1 MQMNRFWVFL
11 TVCGLAYCAE
21 AQVRRSS
28 RNLQPLTR
36 RPEMAA
42 GGMQSGNSGLGVSVV
57 PKKPEPP
64 VATVTR
70 VAYLGPKTG
79 WGIVK
84 ATSPFYA
91 PDGKRLGTLPGGTLF
106 TYNGVKSSSR
116 NDVLVCRVRRG
127 AEQEGPYLI
136 DCTDIAGYEG
146 DLSALNPELI
156 QNLLRYFTLNGRI
169 EERLAALKQE
179 ANAKNPHSESAR
191 QTHQAYQASIE
202 KAAAMEREMNSLT
215 GARRSK
221 ALDALRTLKYEQAAL
236 KTQSDQAAAAFKAW
250 QEAHPLDPAVIAA
263 DPQLRALRAEHDEA
277 RKPVANLIPN
287 EG

>member
-1 MQMNRFWVFL
+1 
-11 TVCGLAYCAE
+11 
-21 AQVRRSS
+21 
-28 RNLQPLTR
+28 
-36 RPEMAA
+36 
-42 GGMQSGNSGLGVSVV
+42 MQSGNSGLGVSVV
-57 PKKPEPP
+57 PPKQEPP

-146 DLSALNPELI
+146 DPSALNPELT

-277 RKPVANLIPN
+277 RKPVASLIPN

>member
-1 MQMNRFWVFL
+1 MQMNRFWGLL

-36 RPEMAA
+36 RLEMAE
-42 GGMQSGNSGLGVSVV
+42 GGMQSGNSGPGVSAV
-57 PKKPEPP
+57 PKKQEPP
-64 VATVTR
+64 VSAVTR
-70 VAYLGPKTG
+70 VAYLGPKSG

-84 ATSPFYA
+84 TTSPYYA

-106 TYNGVKSSSR
+106 TYSGVKSSSR

-146 DLSALNPELI
+146 DPSALDPELI
-156 QNLLRYFTLNGRI
+156 HNLLRYFTLNGRI
-169 EERLAALKQE
+169 EDRLAALKQE

-191 QTHQAYQASIE
+191 QTHQAYQMSIE
-202 KAAAMEREMNSLT
+202 KAAAMEREMNTLT
-215 GARRSK
+215 GVRRSK

-236 KTQSDQAAAAFKAW
+236 KTRSNQAAAAFKAW

-263 DPQLRALRAEHDEA
+263 DPQIRDWRTERDEA
-277 RKPVANLIPN
+277 RKPVASLIPN